1 MGMGMRFCPCHIS
14 SWCTSLKPAESAP
27 PYAQPGRALVAEAK
41 AHRVGDVLTVVAG
54 VLKTPVWLFF
64 LLVAVAKTGR
74 YLVLGLIVLGVIG

>member
-1 MGMGMRFCPCHIS
+1 VWS
-14 SWCTSLKPAESAP
+14 LLLSWLP
-27 PYAQPGRALVAEAK
+27 L
-41 AHRVGDVLTVVAG
+41 GDVLTVVAG

>member
-1 MGMGMRFCPCHIS
+1 
-14 SWCTSLKPAESAP
+14 
-27 PYAQPGRALVAEAK
+27 
-41 AHRVGDVLTVVAG
+41 